1 VSQSLCPHYRVED
14 GVAVISLSQ
23 PPVNPLSYPVRRA
36 IVDGVDRAQ
45 GDAAVHSIV
54 IVGAGSNF
62 SAGADMR
69 EFGTP
74 AATQEPTLSTVLRIL
89 DDTSKP
95 VIAAIEGVAMG
106 GGLELALACHYRV
119 VQADTLIAL
128 PEVKRGILPG
138 AGGTQRLPRL
148 LGVEAALDM
157 ILTGKTVRA
166 ATLGAPLFDRVVET
180 EVLATALVLARGA
193 AAKAADQQPLPR
205 VRDRQ
210 VRLAGADAFFQHAR
224 RVVQARSPNLP
235 APLKCVDAVA
245 ASLEPFDIGLP
256 KERAMF
262 VELSRSPEARALQ
275 HGFFAEREAPKIPGL
290 PAGTQARDVQA
301 GAVIGAGTMGGGIA
315 MNFANAGVPVWLLE
329 TSQDALERGLGI
341 IRRNYE
347 ASAKKGRLTEVQVE
361 QRMALIRPTL
371 QYADIAQADVVI
383 EAVFEDWGV
392 KETVFRTLDEVMKP
406 GAILATNTSTLD
418 VNRIAAFTKR
428 PQDVVGLHFFSPANV
443 MRLLE
448 VVQGAATAP
457 DVIATAMALA
467 KRFSKVGVLSGV
479 CDGFIGN
486 RMLDRYIRQAHFLL
500 EEGALPE
507 QVDRA
512 LEKFGMAMGPCRMN
526 DMVGNDIGW
535 AIRKRRY
542 VEYPD
547 QAFARVA
554 DPLCEAGRLGQKAG
568 KGWYRYEPG
577 KRDPIPDPEVRALI
591 EAYSAQHGIV
601 RRRISD
607 QEIVE
612 RTIFALVNEGARL
625 LEEGIAQRASDLD
638 AVFLT
643 GYGFPAFRGGP
654 MHYAESVGLFNVLRA
669 IRGYA
674 ARGVGGGAFWTPAP
688 LLERCVAEGRNF
700 ADLT

>member
-1 VSQSLCPHYRVED
+1 MSQSFYRIDD
-14 GVAVISLSQ
+14 GVAVITLSQ
-23 PPVNPLSYPVRRA
+23 PPVNPLSFAVRRS
-36 IVDGVDRAQ
+36 IVDGLDRAHA
-45 GDAAVHSIV
+45 DASVSAIV
-54 IVGAGSNF
+54 IVGAGVNF

-74 AATQEPTLSTVLRIL
+74 AATNEPTLNTVLRIL
-89 DDTSKP
+89 DEATKP
-95 VIAAIEGVAMG
+95 VVAAIAGVAMG

-119 VQADTLIAL
+119 VQKDTAIAL

-157 ILTGKTVRA
+157 IVTGKTVKA
-166 ATLGAPLFDRVVET
+166 GELGAPLFDRVVDAD
-180 EVLATALVLARGA
+180 VLTTALTLAREVAQAGGS
-193 AAKAADQQPLPR
+193 LPR
-205 VRDRQ
+205 VRDR
-210 VRLAGADAFFQHAR
+210 VVKFASADGFFQHAR
-224 RVVQARSPNLP
+224 RIVQARSPNLP

-245 ASLEPFDIGLP
+245 ASLENFDAGMR
-256 KERAMF
+256 KERALF
-262 VELSRSPEARALQ
+262 IELTHSAEARALQ
-275 HGFFAEREAPKIPGL
+275 HGFFVERTAPKTPGIPADT
-290 PAGTQARDVQA
+290 PIRTVEI

-315 MNFANAGVPVWLLE
+315 MNFANAGIPVGLLE
-329 TSQDALERGLGI
+329 TSQAALERGIGI
-341 IRRNYE
+341 IHRNYE
-347 ASAKKGRLTEVQVE
+347 ASAKKGRLTEAQVE

-371 QYADIAQADVVI
+371 AYADIAQADVVI

-392 KETVFRTLDEVMKP
+392 KETVFGTLDSVMKP

-418 VNRIAAFTKR
+418 VNRIAGFTKR

-457 DVIATAMALA
+457 DVIATSMALA

-486 RMLDRYIRQAHFLL
+486 RMLDRYLRQAHFLL

-507 QVDRA
+507 QIDRA
-512 LEKFGMAMGPCRMN
+512 LETFGMAMGPCRMN

-547 QAFARVA
+547 QAFAKVA
-554 DPLCEAGRLGQKAG
+554 DPLCEAGRLGQKTG
-568 KGWYRYEPG
+568 MGWYHYEAG
-577 KRDPIPDPEVRALI
+577 KRDPIPDPAVRELI
-591 EAYSAQHGIV
+591 ERYSAEHGIK

-607 QEIVE
+607 QEIIE
-612 RTIFALVNEGARL
+612 RTVFALVNEGARL

-654 MHYAESVGLFNVLRA
+654 MHYAETVGLFNVLRA

-674 ARGVGGGAFWTPAP
+674 ERGVGGGTFWTPAP
-688 LLERCVAEGRNF
+688 LLERCVAEGRTF
-700 ADLT
+700 AELI

>member
-1 VSQSLCPHYRVED
+1 MSQSPCPLYRVEN
-14 GVAVISLSQ
+14 GVAVTTLSQ
-23 PPVNPLSYPVRRA
+23 PPVNPLSHAVRSA
-36 IVDGVDRAQ
+36 IVEGVDRAHT
-45 GDAAVHSIV
+45 DVAVRAIV
-54 IVGAGSNF
+54 IVGAGRYF

-69 EFGTP
+69 EFGTS

-119 VQADTLIAL
+119 AQAGTQVAL

-157 ILTGKTVRA
+157 IVTGKTVTA
-166 ATLGAPLFDRVVET
+166 AALGAPLFDRVVDG
-180 EVLATALVLARGA
+180 EVLSAALALAQEV
-193 AAKAADQQPLPR
+193 ADSRPLPR

-210 VRLAGADAFFQHAR
+210 VKLAGADAFFQHAR
-224 RVVQARSPNLP
+224 RIVQARSPNLP

-245 ASLEPFDIGLP
+245 AALEPFDIGLP

-275 HGFFAEREAPKIPGL
+275 HGFFAEREAPKIPAL

-315 MNFANAGVPVWLLE
+315 MNFANAGIPVWLLE
-329 TSQDALERGLGI
+329 TSQEALDRGLGI

-347 ASAKKGRLTEVQVE
+347 TSAKKGRLTEAQVD

-418 VNRIAAFTKR
+418 VNRIAAFTRR

-591 EAYSAQHGIV
+591 EAYSAQHGIT

-612 RTIFALVNEGARL
+612 RTVFALVNEGARL

-688 LLERCVAEGRNF
+688 LLERCVAEGRGF

>member
-1 VSQSLCPHYRVED
+1 MNHSSEAVYRVQD
-14 GVAVISLSQ
+14 GVAVITLHQ
-23 PPVNPLSYPVRRA
+23 PPVNPLSHAVRTA
-36 IVDGVDRAQ
+36 IVDGIDRAHA
-45 GDAAVHSIV
+45 DAAVRAIV
-54 IVGAGSNF
+54 IVGAGKQF

-95 VIAAIEGVAMG
+95 IVAAIEGVAMG

-119 VQADTLIAL
+119 AHAKTLIAL

-148 LGVEAALDM
+148 IGAEAALDM
-157 ILTGKTVRA
+157 IVTGKTVKA
-166 ATLGAPLFDRVVET
+166 AELGAPLFDRVT
-180 EVLATALVLARGA
+180 DGDVLPLALTVALEAADA
-193 AAKAADQQPLPR
+193 AAGGAPLPR
-205 VRDRQ
+205 VRDRK
-210 VRLAGADAFFQHAR
+210 VNLPSADAFFQHAR
-224 RVVQARSPNLP
+224 RTVQARSPNLP
-235 APLKCVDAVA
+235 APLQCVNAVA

-275 HGFFAEREAPKIPGL
+275 HGFFAERLAPKIPSL
-290 PAGTQARDVQA
+290 PADVQA
-301 GAVIGAGTMGGGIA
+301 RSVEVGAVIGAGTMGGGIA
-315 MNFANAGVPVWLLE
+315 MNFANAGLPVWLLE
-329 TSQDALERGLGI
+329 TNEAALERGLGV

-347 ASAKKGRLTEVQVE
+347 ASAKKGRLTDAQVE
-361 QRMALIRPTL
+361 ARMALIRPTL

-392 KETVFRTLDEVMKP
+392 KEIVFSTLDEVMKP

-418 VNRIAAFTKR
+418 VDRIASFTKR

-457 DVIATAMALA
+457 DVIATAMNIA
-467 KRFSKVGVLSGV
+467 KRFGKVGVLSGV

-507 QVDRA
+507 QIDRA

-554 DPLCEAGRLGQKAG
+554 DPLCEAGRLGQKTG

-577 KRDPIPDPEVRALI
+577 KRDPIPDPDVRELI
-591 EAYSAQHGIV
+591 EAYSAKHGIT
-601 RRRISD
+601 RRKISD

-612 RTIFALVNEGARL
+612 RTIYALVNEGARL

-669 IRGYA
+669 IRGFA
-674 ARGVGGGAFWTPAP
+674 ARGVGGGTFWTPAP
-688 LLERCVAEGRNF
+688 LLERCVAEGRSF
-700 ADLT
+700 ADLI

>member
-1 VSQSLCPHYRVED
+1 MSQSPCPLYRVEN
-14 GVAVISLSQ
+14 GVAVITLSQ
-23 PPVNPLSYPVRRA
+23 PPVNPLSHAVRSA
-36 IVDGVDRAQ
+36 IVEGVDRAHT
-45 GDAAVHSIV
+45 DVAVRAIV
-54 IVGAGSNF
+54 IVGAGRYF

-119 VQADTLIAL
+119 AQAGTQVAL

-157 ILTGKTVRA
+157 IVTGKTVTA
-166 ATLGAPLFDRVVET
+166 AALGAPLFDRVVDG
-180 EVLATALVLARGA
+180 EVLSAALALAQEV
-193 AAKAADQQPLPR
+193 ADSRPLPR

-210 VRLAGADAFFQHAR
+210 VKLAGADAFFQHAR
-224 RVVQARSPNLP
+224 RIVQARSPNLP

-245 ASLEPFDIGLP
+245 AALEPFDIGLP

-275 HGFFAEREAPKIPGL
+275 HGFFAEREAPKIPAL

-315 MNFANAGVPVWLLE
+315 MNFANAGIPVWLLE
-329 TSQDALERGLGI
+329 TSQEALDRGLGI

-347 ASAKKGRLTEVQVE
+347 ASAKKGRLTDAQVE

-418 VNRIAAFTKR
+418 VNRIAAFTRR

-457 DVIATAMALA
+457 DVIAAAMVLA

-591 EAYSAQHGIV
+591 EAYSAQHGIT

-612 RTIFALVNEGARL
+612 RTVFALVNEGARL

-654 MHYAESVGLFNVLRA
+654 MHYAESVGLFNVLRT

-688 LLERCVAEGRNF
+688 LLERCVAEGRGF